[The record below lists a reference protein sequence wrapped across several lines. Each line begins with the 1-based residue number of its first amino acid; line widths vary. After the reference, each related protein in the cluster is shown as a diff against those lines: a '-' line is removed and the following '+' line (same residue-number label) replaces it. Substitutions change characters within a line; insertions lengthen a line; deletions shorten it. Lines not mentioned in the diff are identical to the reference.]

1 MGSEVWGMAITWGVR
16 GRGKAITWGV
26 RGGGWLL
33 HGE

>member
-1 MGSEVWGMAITWGVR
+1 MGSEGWGMAITWGVR

>member
-1 MGSEVWGMAITWGVR
+1 MGSEGWGMAITWGVR
-16 GRGKAITWGV
+16 GREKAITWGV